1 MVRMKSLRAA
11 AVVGCLLAAVSAP
24 TVSFAQERQDEAEEE
39 EKERSIIVEG
49 ERQEEEVRRPQRTY
63 KKRRSVDN
71 FGVQTG
77 GEGLNGEL
85 NVDWQLVGMLRQL
98 ETNSLMSRYGHAGFM
113 AYCAIT
119 SVGNRAADYV
129 DTSSEPTYEALL
141 HAYRYRHMQCAD
153 AAERASPAM
162 LVNAAIAEMLV
173 VRNVAPPPLRENAAD
188 IDMVKASVFLR
199 GPEGDS
205 NIATVGRC
213 AAIFSPGYAYDVLY
227 TEPGSKDELEAL
239 NDLYSHTPECG
250 LSVAPEGLDPIFQ
263 RTALAM
269 ALFKWRGITAET
281 VPDEGP
287 RLKDLAD

>member
-1 MVRMKSLRAA
+1 MKVSISWRP
-11 AVVGCLLAAVSAP
+11 AVAGCALACGLLAFPAASL
-24 TVSFAQERQDEAEEE
+24 AQEKSDED
-39 EKERSIIVEG
+39 RDDDRTIVVEG
-49 ERQEEEVRRPQRTY
+49 EREEPAERRPVRTY
-63 KKRRSVDN
+63 KQRRSVDQ

-77 GEGLNGEL
+77 GEGANGAL
-85 NVDWQLVGMLRQL
+85 NVDWQLIGMLRQL

-113 AYCAIT
+113 AYCVIT
-119 SVGNRAADYV
+119 SIGNGAADYV

-153 AAERASPAM
+153 ASERASPAM

-173 VRNVAPPPLRENAAD
+173 VRNVAPPPLRANPDD
-188 IDMVKASVFLR
+188 IDLVKASVFLA

-227 TEPGSKDELEAL
+227 TEPGSEEELEAL
-239 NDLYSHTPECG
+239 NDLYSNTPECG
-250 LSVAPEGLDPIFQ
+250 LGEAPEGLDTIFQ

-269 ALFKWRGITAET
+269 GLFKWKGITSTT
-281 VPDEGP
+281 VPDDGP
-287 RLKDLAD
+287 RIKELAD